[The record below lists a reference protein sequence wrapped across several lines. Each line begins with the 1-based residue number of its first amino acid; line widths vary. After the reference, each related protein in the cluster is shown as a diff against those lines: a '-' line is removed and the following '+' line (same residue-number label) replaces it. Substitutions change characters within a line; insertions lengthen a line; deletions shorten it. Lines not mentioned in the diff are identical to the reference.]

1 MHAEKEA
8 IAVFDELARQERPLL
23 LKEGLQVIELPGSER
38 EKFLKTGYEEGWRD
52 ILEKNPHTGPKLK
65 ELLTKK

>member
-1 MHAEKEA
+1 M
-8 IAVFDELARQERPLL
+8 

-38 EKFLKTGYEEGWRD
+38 EKFLNTGYEEGWRD
-52 ILEKNPHTGPKLK
+52 ILGKNPHTGPKPK